1 MYESTDKMVSH
12 PKHYQSKSGLEVIDV
27 IAAFTEGLEGI
38 EAADTANIIKYACRW
53 KCKNGIQDLEKIMW
67 YTQHLIEH
75 LKSKQEEELTNE
87 TESVLVDGC
96 IDDFIEDFHELIGL
110 SHKDKDK
117 ESDIEINDANITF
130 YEPISGRYFK
140 SDLDMINKAE
150 KILNSKLMN
159 EMYCSID
166 DFYDLIGL
174 PHIDKRFEVGW
185 NINDGLVAIGFDT
198 LILENDEPC
207 IRLQYSIPPRG
218 IYQTYM
224 G

>member
-27 IAAFTEGLEGI
+27 ISAFTEGLEGI

-75 LKSKQEEELTNE
+75 LKNKEETEIINE

-96 IDDFIEDFHELIGL
+96 I
-110 SHKDKDK
+110 K
-117 ESDIEINDANITF
+117 ESDTEPYTEVHDTNLKF

-150 KILNSKLMN
+150 NVLNSKLMN
-159 EMYCSID
+159 EMYCCLD
-166 DFYDLIGL
+166 DFYNLIGL
-174 PHIDKRFEVGW
+174 SHINKGLEVGW
-185 NINDGLVAIGFDT
+185 NINDGLVAIGFNT
-198 LILENDEPC
+198 LVLENSEPC
-207 IRLQYSIPPRG
+207 IRLTYSVPPRG